1 MIETAPMPVAK
12 SLRQSVSLP
21 APMARRV
28 RALAKSRRASAN
40 RMIVELIEA
49 GLEAKEHE
57 RKRFFDLSERL
68 PDAKDPQERQRIKE
82 ELARMIFGQ

>member
-1 MIETAPMPVAK
+1 MIEAAEMPVAK

-21 APMARRV
+21 APVAQRV

-49 GLEAKEHE
+49 GLEAKEQE
-57 RKRFFDLSERL
+57 RKRFFELSERL
-68 PDAKDPQERQRIKE
+68 PDVKDPSERQQIKE
-82 ELARMIFGQ
+82 ELAKMIFGC